1 MKKIIVL
8 GLLTLLLC
16 GCSSEEK
23 KNHSESSLGYQVID
37 CAKKDELMDEE
48 KAVLIDVRTVQEY
61 SDGHLEGSVN
71 IGVESINTMIE
82 TMVKDKNTHIIVYCR
97 SGNRSA
103 TAAQTLINLGYK
115 NVYDLGAMDNCS
127 K

>member
-16 GCSSEEK
+16 SCNSEEK
-23 KNHSESSLGYQVID
+23 KNDSENKLGYQVID
-37 CAKKDELMDEE
+37 CAKKDELMED
-48 KAVLIDVRTVQEY
+48 KAILIDVRTVQEY
-61 SDGHLEGSVN
+61 SEGHLDNSVN
-71 IGVESINTMIE
+71 ISVESINTMIE
-82 TMVKDKNTHIIVYCR
+82 TMVKDKNTPIIVYCR

-103 TAAQTLINLGYK
+103 TAAQTLVKLGYK
-115 NVYDLGAMDNCS
+115 KVYDLGAMNNCS